1 MRMEGYNMSVK
12 NLNNFYRAW
21 YEVELVRC
29 LFLCVKKARLF
40 LADFKGRYL
49 IKLKQ
54 KYTGSEILELS
65 FNSPKGRYLIKPLE
79 F

>member
-49 IKLKQ
+49 IKPSTYLACEDLLNA
-54 KYTGSEILELS
+54 G
-65 FNSPKGRYLIKPLE
+65 FNSPKGRYLIKL
-79 F
+79 

>member
-1 MRMEGYNMSVK
+1 MSVK

-40 LADFKGRYL
+40 LADFKRRYL
-49 IKLKQ
+49 IKQNKIVIALD
-54 KYTGSEILELS
+54 SAIS
-65 FNSPKGRYLIKPLE
+65 FQFP
-79 F
+79 

>member
-1 MRMEGYNMSVK
+1 MSVK

-49 IKLKQ
+49 IKQ
-54 KYTGSEILELS
+54 RRRTI
-65 FNSPKGRYLIKPLE
+65 
-79 F
+79 